1 MASQFPIRFGWLSP
15 CIGNRWS
22 DHRPIV
28 VDQAKTILPTV
39 NDHFDSMWIADH
51 FYGFDA
57 KTDPFVEAWTSLT
70 WLAAKFPDVMLCHHV
85 LGHGYRPPA
94 LTAKMAATLQVF
106 SENRFM
112 LGIGAGWRGDEYEAY
127 GYDFPKP
134 AVRFAQLEEVVAIC
148 RLMWTEDMPSFE
160 GTHYSITEAAAPPLP
175 EVVPPVCIGAN
186 GEQIGLP
193 LVGRIADMWHNSSR
207 DPEAWLRKRDIVR
220 ASAEAAG
227 RDPGSIETGI
237 TIERPLPETDA
248 ESEAYVE
255 LIGRR
260 REAGVDH
267 FVMDFGNPSSTD
279 PILRFSEQV
288 PTIGIGVQDRLG
300 RGRQTGKALAHVS
313 DAASEPDLRRGRNRD
328 HVARLRTNR
337 ATASGSTSPT
347 RRMLRPFA
355 RAISM
360 QPGEDGSGPRCRAGS
375 SMTST
380 GRKLA
385 CVTASS
391 SGRKRGSRNQLKTWL
406 ALRSYRRATCAT
418 EMPGTIA
425 CATIRRFSSSGQC
438 RRTRRFRLLITAT

>member
-1 MASQFPIRFGWLSP
+1 MVSLFPIRFGWLSP
-15 CIGNRWS
+15 CIGHRWS

-70 WLAAKFPDVMLCHHV
+70 WLAAKFPDVTLCHHV
-85 LGHGYRPPA
+85 LAHGYRPPA

-112 LGIGAGWRGDEYEAY
+112 LGIGAGWRGDEYQAY
-127 GYDFPKP
+127 GYDFPSP

-148 RLMWTEDMPSFE
+148 RLMWTEDLPSFE
-160 GTHYSITEAAAPPLP
+160 GTHYRITEAAAPPLP

-207 DPEAWLRKRDIVR
+207 DEDAWLRKRDIVW

-227 RDPGSIETGI
+227 RDPGSIQTGI

-248 ESEAYVE
+248 ESAEYVD

-267 FVMDFGNPSSTD
+267 FVMDFGNPSSTE

-288 PTIGIGVQDRLG
+288 IAQ
-300 RGRQTGKALAHVS
+300 
-313 DAASEPDLRRGRNRD
+313 LR
-328 HVARLRTNR
+328 
-337 ATASGSTSPT
+337 
-347 RRMLRPFA
+347 
-355 RAISM
+355 
-360 QPGEDGSGPRCRAGS
+360 
-375 SMTST
+375 
-380 GRKLA
+380 
-385 CVTASS
+385 
-391 SGRKRGSRNQLKTWL
+391 
-406 ALRSYRRATCAT
+406 
-418 EMPGTIA
+418 
-425 CATIRRFSSSGQC
+425 
-438 RRTRRFRLLITAT
+438 